1 MKIVYIL
8 MVMGK
13 NLKRDFDSI
22 SNNKMK
28 EKTQMERRKSAKKKH
43 FKVIAMFI
51 IALKLKL
58 SLS

>member
-22 SNNKMK
+22 SNNKIE
-28 EKTQMERRKSAKKKH
+28 EKKLKQTTERRKKKY